1 MRRFHS
7 RKGFTLIELLV
18 VIAIIAILAAIL
30 FPVFGRARAA
40 ARKAKCASNLKQQGL
55 ALHMY
60 SQDYDGL
67 LPCYA
72 PTYRNWTYQ
81 WTMGSSWRGYLQK
94 LVETTR
100 PYVKNY
106 GIYFCDDDVHRA
118 TAASSGYQFASD
130 SAGQQGVI
138 SYAFCTQWDTHLTGT
153 NGYDPECPSPMEA
166 MDIVRDN
173 VSEQCLLIDNG
184 VTDNPQKP
192 PHNQGSNILFLD
204 GHVKWQARGAWKN
217 LHPPLLK

>member
-1 MRRFHS
+1 VS
-7 RKGFTLIELLV
+7 RQRCRGFTLIELLV

-40 ARKAKCASNLKQQGL
+40 ARKTKCASNLKQQGL
-55 ALHMY
+55 ALDMY

-81 WTMGSSWRGYLQK
+81 WTMGGQWMGYLAK

-106 GIYFCDDDVHRA
+106 GLYYCDDDVHRA
-118 TAASSGYQFASD
+118 TASP
-130 SAGQQGVI
+130 AGNGFGGDARAAEGAI
-138 SYAFCTQWDTHLTGT
+138 SYAFCTQWNTDPSSA
-153 NGYDPECPSPMEA
+153 NGYDPVCPDPTSP

-173 VSEQCLLIDNG
+173 VSEQCLLTDNG
-184 VTDNPQKP
+184 VTDSPQKP

-204 GHVKWQARGAWKN
+204 GHVKWYARGAWKN